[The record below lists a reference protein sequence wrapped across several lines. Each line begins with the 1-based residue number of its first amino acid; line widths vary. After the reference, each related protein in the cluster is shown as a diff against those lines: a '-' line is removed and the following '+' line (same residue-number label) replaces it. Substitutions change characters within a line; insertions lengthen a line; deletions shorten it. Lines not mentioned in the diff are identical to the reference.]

1 MQCRVC
7 DSTQLELAVDL
18 GSQPWC
24 NHFLKPEEVGQEPY
38 YPLRVLYCHDCGTVQ
53 LDYTVK
59 KEIMFG
65 DHTYLSG
72 VTKSLSEHFR
82 QVALEIDERFFKD
95 KTQKSVL
102 DIGSNDGTQLKHFQA
117 LGYEVLGVE
126 SSKTTAK
133 IANDA
138 GVPTLNDFF
147 NLEVVKKLDRKFDAI
162 NAAGVFF
169 HLEELH
175 SVTAGIREA
184 LAKDGV
190 FVVQFLYMKRIV
202 ENLAFDQIYHE
213 HLLYYNLQTIE
224 VLLNRH
230 GLAMFDAYLAPIH
243 GGSIVAFVGHQ
254 GSRPVSDRLQSMRQ
268 AEKEAKSNEFQT
280 YLDFAQRIEQ
290 MKGENLA
297 YLEQAKQA
305 GKSIWGFG
313 APVKGNTLLNYF
325 GIGTQYLDYLVEKN
339 ELRRGLYSP
348 GMHIPLKIEKELTAL
363 PDIYYVL
370 AWNFKREILANNQA
384 LIDQGVEFF
393 FPVNPPDA

>member
-7 DSTQLELAVDL
+7 DSSRLDLAINL
-18 GSQPWC
+18 GEQPWC
-24 NHFLKPEEVGQEPY
+24 NHFLKPEEVGKEPY
-38 YPLRVLYCHDCGTVQ
+38 YPLRVLYCQDCGTAQ

-72 VTKSLSEHFR
+72 VTKSLSAHFEN
-82 QVALEIDERFFKD
+82 VAHEVDERFFAG
-95 KTQKSVL
+95 KTEKSVL

-117 LGYEVLGVE
+117 LGYDVLGVE

-147 NLEVVKKLDRKFDAI
+147 NLDVVKTLGRKFSAI

-175 SVTAGIREA
+175 SVTEGIREA
-184 LAKDGV
+184 LADDGV

-213 HLLYYNLQTIE
+213 HLLYYNLNTIE

-230 GLAMFDAYLAPIH
+230 GLSMFDAYLSPIH
-243 GGSIVAFVGHQ
+243 GGSI
-254 GSRPVSDRLQSMRQ
+254 
-268 AEKEAKSNEFQT
+268 
-280 YLDFAQRIEQ
+280 I
-290 MKGENLA
+290 
-297 YLEQAKQA
+297 
-305 GKSIWGFG
+305 
-313 APVKGNTLLNYF
+313 
-325 GIGTQYLDYLVEKN
+325 
-339 ELRRGLYSP
+339 
-348 GMHIPLKIEKELTAL
+348 
-363 PDIYYVL
+363 
-370 AWNFKREILANNQA
+370 
-384 LIDQGVEFF
+384 
-393 FPVNPPDA
+393 

>member
-7 DSTQLELAVDL
+7 DSENLELAIDL

-82 QVALEIDERFFKD
+82 QVAQEVDDRFFKD
-95 KTQKSVL
+95 QVIKSVL

-133 IANDA
+133 MANEA

-147 NLEVVKKLDRKFDAI
+147 NLEVVKKLNRQFDAI

-175 SVTAGIREA
+175 SVTDGIQAA
-184 LAKDGV
+184 LAPDGV
-190 FVVQFLYMKRIV
+190 FVV
-202 ENLAFDQIYHE
+202 
-213 HLLYYNLQTIE
+213 
-224 VLLNRH
+224 
-230 GLAMFDAYLAPIH
+230 
-243 GGSIVAFVGHQ
+243 
-254 GSRPVSDRLQSMRQ
+254 
-268 AEKEAKSNEFQT
+268 
-280 YLDFAQRIEQ
+280 
-290 MKGENLA
+290 
-297 YLEQAKQA
+297 
-305 GKSIWGFG
+305 
-313 APVKGNTLLNYF
+313 
-325 GIGTQYLDYLVEKN
+325 
-339 ELRRGLYSP
+339 
-348 GMHIPLKIEKELTAL
+348 
-363 PDIYYVL
+363 
-370 AWNFKREILANNQA
+370 
-384 LIDQGVEFF
+384 
-393 FPVNPPDA
+393 